1 MTLTDLS
8 QLTCERC
15 KFSCTFACFACQYF
29 ANLHCNTLHAL
40 QFALQLHTLQ
50 ILRSRNAQF
59 ACAATPARFA
69 NRLTIVC
76 NLLANLACACACL
89 LLLHTSAS
97 AACICNCNTCKL
109 KVCKSACVHICFIAH
124 LICNCACAC
133 VHAAAYIYACSSC
146 AHACKLCNINCFA
159 IAKLPC
165 ACAQLQLQYT

>member
-1 MTLTDLS
+1 MALTDLS
-8 QLTCERC
+8 YLTCERC
-15 KFSCTFACFACQYF
+15 KFSCKFACFACQYF

-89 LLLHTSAS
+89 LFLPVLCKFALQLHTLQIFRSRNRNLHA
-97 AACICNCNTCKL
+97 L
-109 KVCKSACVHICFIAH
+109 QH
-124 LICNCACAC
+124 LQDLQIG
-133 VHAAAYIYACSSC
+133 
-146 AHACKLCNINCFA
+146 L
-159 IAKLPC
+159 
-165 ACAQLQLQYT
+165 QLQLCANINLLHCI